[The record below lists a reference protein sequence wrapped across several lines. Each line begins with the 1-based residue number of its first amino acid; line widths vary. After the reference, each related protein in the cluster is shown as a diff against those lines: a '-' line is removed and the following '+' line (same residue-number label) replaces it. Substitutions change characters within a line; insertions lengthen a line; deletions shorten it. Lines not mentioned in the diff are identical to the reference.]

1 MFKSLFN
8 FVGVLFGF
16 GDDIIS
22 VITGATGTPGPSG
35 SLASDQQTY
44 FSAKLLE
51 VAVLVTIL
59 DQFGD

>member
-1 MFKSLFN
+1 MNKFLSLVGMFL
-8 FVGVLFGF
+8 GL
-16 GDDIIS
+16 GDDVVT
-22 VITGATGTPGPSG
+22 VITGTTGTPGGAG

-59 DQFGD
+59 D